1 MRATSLL
8 EGGAKRL
15 GALFLLGW
23 AVAMVPTGLGL
34 TLWGLFNKI
43 GNAEWEDPLS
53 IGLALVI
60 LGGILWLLSKR
71 LDEAARAVRRRR
83 QENRILR
90 LARDR
95 GGRLMVT
102 ETAADTELTVVEA
115 EEILKSLAEG
125 GFVELEVTDSGLV
138 VYRFPEVL
146 YEHEKH
152 GSSERIWG
160 AG

>member
-1 MRATSLL
+1 VRATSLL

-23 AVAMVPTGLGL
+23 AVAMVPVGLGL
-34 TLWGLFNKI
+34 TLWGLFKKI
-43 GNAEWEDPLS
+43 GNAQWEDPLS
-53 IGLALVI
+53 LGLALVV

-71 LDEAARAVRRRR
+71 LDEAAQAVRRRR
-83 QENRILR
+83 QENAVLR
-90 LARDR
+90 LARQR
-95 GGRLMVT
+95 GGRLTVT
-102 ETAADTELTVVEA
+102 EAAADTGLTAAETEA
-115 EEILKSLAEG
+115 ILKGLAEG
-125 GFVELEVTDSGLV
+125 GYVEIEVTESGLM

-152 GSSERIWG
+152 AFAERRWV

>member
-23 AVAMVPTGLGL
+23 AVVMVPAGLGL

-53 IGLALVI
+53 MGLALVV

-83 QENRILR
+83 QENTILR
-90 LARDR
+90 LARQR
-95 GGRLMVT
+95 GGRLMVI
-102 ETAADTELTVVEA
+102 ETAADTGLTAIEA
-115 EEILKSLAEG
+115 EGILKGLTEG
-125 GFVELEVTDSGLV
+125 GFVEMEVTDSGLV

-146 YEHEKH
+146 YEHEKF
-152 GSSERIWG
+152 GSAERIWN